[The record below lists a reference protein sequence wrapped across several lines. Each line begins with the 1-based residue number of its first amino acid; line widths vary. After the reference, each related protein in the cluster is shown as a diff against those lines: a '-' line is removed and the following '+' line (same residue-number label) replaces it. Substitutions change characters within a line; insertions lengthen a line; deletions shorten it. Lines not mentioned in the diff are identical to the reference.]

1 MVCEGADVLSF
12 KSALCDCGSCSYGVL
27 KILPASFILEWEKAF
42 HSLKPSLVFQNAL
55 SENDKAAVVPAVVLI
70 SVFILCIIVYIQCYF
85 FF

>member
-1 MVCEGADVLSF
+1 
-12 KSALCDCGSCSYGVL
+12 VL
-27 KILPASFILEWEKAF
+27 KVLPASFILEWEKAF

-85 FF
+85 FFKKIGSGMRSDPKFGWRWGQC